1 MLEVSQLCQPSPS
14 PVLCSQ
20 QHAAAEGKQL
30 CSLSWNL
37 RHMCKHSGVLN
48 HCRNCCKVCRPEL
61 PVKRSRS
68 KLKVALLHSHRW
80 GSQPPTPRGAGGR
93 GAQHRRTTPWGSK
106 ERAQSH
112 PQLLADPLC
121 PAPAQGHS
129 KELSRSCRGEIE
141 AFQEEVCEQKR
152 CRVALSQVR
161 T

>member
-1 MLEVSQLCQPSPS
+1 MQ
-14 PVLCSQ
+14 PVLESRAHVQ
-20 QHAAAEGKQL
+20 T
-30 CSLSWNL
+30 L
-37 RHMCKHSGVLN
+37 RCAH

-61 PVKRSRS
+61 PAKRSRS
-68 KLKVALLHSHRW
+68 KLKAAALLHSHQW
-80 GSQPPTPRGAGGR
+80 GSQPCPPIGAVGR
-93 GAQHRRTTPWGSK
+93 GAQHRRITPWGSR

-121 PAPAQGHS
+121 PALAQGHS

-161 T
+161 TLTYRM